1 MAALVAGGI
10 KGIGGLIQG
19 IGGARK
25 QRDLWNNRPQLG
37 VTAGETA
44 NNSLYKQ
51 MASATTMP
59 GQQQQEERL
68 GQTYAEGVNN
78 VQQSANS
85 SLNAT
90 QGAIDLAGKRMQAT
104 QDLAGMFAEYKQK
117 AMNNLGQWNNQQSQN
132 EMQRFQVNQF
142 DPWQMKYGE
151 AVGQKQAGFA
161 NAMSGLDS
169 QLGTLGNI
177 QGTDAMMNAIKAI
190 QTNQFGGGLKS
201 NFQSKPVG
209 GAYNPQQNLLNTL
222 SGLIH
227 K

>member
-1 MAALVAGGI
+1 MDPISMAALVAGGI

-59 GQQQQEERL
+59 GQQRAEEKL
-68 GQTYAEGVNN
+68 GETYANGVYNA
-78 VQQSANS
+78 QQSANS
-85 SLNAT
+85 SLGAT
-90 QGAIDLAGKRMQAT
+90 QAAIDLAGKKTSAIS
-104 QDLAGMFAEYKQK
+104 DLAGMFAEYKQK

-151 AVGQKQAGFA
+151 AVGQKQAGFT
-161 NAMSGLDS
+161 NAMNGLDS
-169 QLGTLGNI
+169 GLSTLSNLKGTNS
-177 QGTDAMMNAIKAI
+177 MMAL
-190 QTNQFGGGLKS
+190 LKS
-201 NFQSKPVG
+201 MYPNFNG
-209 GAYNPQQNLLNTL
+209 GNTNTNSSYNND
-222 SGLIH
+222 
-227 K
+227 

>member
-104 QDLAGMFAEYKQK
+104 QDLAGIFAEYKQK

-132 EMQRFQVNQF
+132 EMQRFQVNQY
-142 DPWQMKYGE
+142 DPWMMKYGE
-151 AVGQKQAGFA
+151 AVGQKQAGFT
-161 NAMSGLDS
+161 NAMNGLDS
-169 QLGTLGNI
+169 GLSTLSNLKGTNS
-177 QGTDAMMNAIKAI
+177 MMAL
-190 QTNQFGGGLKS
+190 LKS
-201 NFQSKPVG
+201 MYPNFNG
-209 GAYNPQQNLLNTL
+209 GNTNTNSSYNND
-222 SGLIH
+222 
-227 K
+227 

>member
-151 AVGQKQAGFA
+151 AVGQKQAGFT
-161 NAMSGLDS
+161 NAMNGLDS
-169 QLGTLGNI
+169 GLSTLSNLKGTNS
-177 QGTDAMMNAIKAI
+177 MMAL
-190 QTNQFGGGLKS
+190 LKS
-201 NFQSKPVG
+201 MYPNFNG
-209 GAYNPQQNLLNTL
+209 GNTNTNSSYNND
-222 SGLIH
+222 
-227 K
+227 